1 MQSLTIPIKGMHCKA
16 CTIIVADELCK
27 IPGVKHASVSLKTN
41 SATIRFTEEPSEAEI
56 EGAVEAAGYTVDV
69 EDKPFFSRD
78 ISVYRQL
85 MTNFAIIVFLLFF
98 FSRTGLANISLGG
111 LSNNK
116 GMMALF
122 VGLTAG
128 FSTCMALVG
137 GLVFG
142 LSSRF
147 AEKHPNATPSQKF
160 RPHLFFNLG
169 RIITFFI
176 LGGVIGSFGSVFQL
190 SSSTMGLFTI
200 IIGFVMIILGLQLTE
215 LFPKLS
221 NKGITLPAGIAKFIG
236 IKNQD
241 KKEYSH
247 KNAMVLGGLTFFLP
261 CGFTQA
267 MQLVAVGSGSFVTG
281 SIVMG
286 LFAIGTAPGLLS
298 IGGLTSLVKGSF
310 GKVFFRFAGVL
321 VVMLA
326 FYNIY
331 NGINLTGFKFSLGSS
346 YKSPH
351 YSNNKAEI
359 LKTTFRYNGSTQ
371 DISPSIFAV
380 NVGQPYILEI
390 DALDDGQGCM
400 STIMVPGIVDT
411 PILIKR
417 GKIEMPFTVN
427 SAGTYQITCAM
438 GIVRGTIKAI

>member
-1 MQSLTIPIKGMHCKA
+1 MQSLTIPIKGMHCKS
-16 CTIIVADELCK
+16 CTTLVADELNK
-27 IPGVKHASVSLKTN
+27 IPGVKHASVSLKSNT
-41 SATIRFTEEPSEAEI
+41 ATVRYTKEPSEAEL
-56 EGAVEAAGYTVDV
+56 EEAVKAAGYTIDT
-69 EDKPFFSRD
+69 EDKPFFSKD
-78 ISVYRQL
+78 VSVYRQF
-85 MTNFAIIVFLLFF
+85 MMNFAIIIFVLFIL
-98 FSRTGLANISLGG
+98 SRTGIADISLGG

-160 RPHLFFNLG
+160 RPHLFFNIG
-169 RIITFFI
+169 RILVFFI
-176 LGGVIGSFGSVFQL
+176 LGGVIGAFGSIFKL
-190 SSSTMGLFTI
+190 NSSTMGILTI

-221 NKGITLPAGIAKFIG
+221 NKGITLPTGIAKFLG
-236 IKNQD
+236 IND
-241 KKEYSH
+241 HGKKEYSH
-247 KNAMVLGGLTFFLP
+247 KNALVLGGLTFFLP

-286 LFAIGTAPGLLS
+286 LFAIGTAPGLLGV
-298 IGGLTSLVKGSF
+298 GGLTSLVKGNF
-310 GKVFFRFAGVL
+310 GKLFFRFAGAL
-321 VVMLA
+321 VVLLA
-326 FYNIY
+326 IFNIS
-331 NGINLTGFKFSLGSS
+331 NGLNLTGFKFSLGST
-346 YKSPH
+346 YKSPN
-351 YSNNKAEI
+351 YSNQKAEV
-359 LKTTFRYNGSTQ
+359 LHTTFKYNGSAQ
-371 DISPSIFAV
+371 DISPATFTV
-380 NVGQPYILEI
+380 KVGQPYILEI

-400 STIMVPGIVDT
+400 STIMIPGVVDT
-411 PILIKR
+411 PTLIRK
-417 GKIEMPFTVN
+417 GKMELPFTVN
-427 SAGTYQITCAM
+427 SAEDYQITCAM